1 MKTTFL
7 KRISLIPFVI
17 FIFCAFTWSPIFAC
31 TISVLTDSSN
41 ALFLNNEDYNN
52 PKTRIW
58 FVSGGKDYYAIAAY
72 VGFDNGWGQ
81 GGLNEKGL
89 AYDWVAGAKKEYNP
103 AKGLKKVKGNTS
115 ERMLESCATVDEA
128 IEFYKKYEEMS
139 FTYAQIMIA
148 DKSGDSVLIGSKNG
162 KIYFDK
168 KTNSRGYGFC
178 GLKLKIKMF
187 LNSKATISNG
197 EKILEECMQ
206 GGAYATKYSNVF
218 DLKNGDIYLYRFK
231 VWDKGIRLNLLDELK
246 KGEHYY
252 DIPEIQKQIKMNPK
266 PLKVSMTRFPLDNF
280 KTAKRVPENKKFDGT
295 WKGIVPGPDGNPL
308 VITYIFESEGENLE
322 GYVSTELGEG
332 PFSKGKIE
340 GNRISFSVER
350 ADDIVYVDGTLSGD
364 GINMTQKKGDKVN
377 EFTLKR
383 VRENEDTL

>member
-58 FVSGGKDYYAIAAY
+58 FVSGGKDYYAAAY

-103 AKGLKKVKGNTS
+103 AKGLKKIKGNTS

-128 IEFYKKYEEMS
+128 IEFFKKYEEMS

-162 KIYFDK
+162 KIFFDK

-178 GLKLKIKMF
+178 GMKLKMIMF
-187 LNSKATISNG
+187 LNSEPTISNG

-206 GGAYATKYSNVF
+206 GGTYATKYSNVF

-246 KGEHYY
+246 KGDHYY

-280 KTAKRVPENKKFDGT
+280 KTAKGVTENKNFDGIWEGT
-295 WKGIVPGPDGNPL
+295 VPGPDGNPL
-308 VITYIFESEGENLE
+308 VITYIFEAEEENLE
-322 GYVSTELGEG
+322 GYVSTELGGG

>member
-52 PKTRIW
+52 PATRIW
-58 FVSGGKDYYAIAAY
+58 FINGGKDYYAAAY

-103 AKGLKKVKGNTS
+103 AKGLKKIKGNTS

-128 IEFYKKYEEMS
+128 IEFFKKYEE
-139 FTYAQIMIA
+139 IMIA

-162 KIYFDK
+162 HIFFDK

-178 GLKLKIKMF
+178 GLKLKMIMF
-187 LNSKATISNG
+187 LNSKPTISNG

-206 GGAYATKYSNVF
+206 GGTYATKYSNVF

-246 KGEHYY
+246 KGDHYY

-280 KTAKRVPENKKFDGT
+280 KTAKGVTENKNFDGIWEGT
-295 WKGIVPGPDGNPL
+295 VPGPDGNPL
-308 VITYIFESEGENLE
+308 VITYIFEAEEENLE
-322 GYVSTELGEG
+322 GYVSTELGGG

-364 GINMTQKKGDKVN
+364 VINMTQKKGDEVKKI
-377 EFTLKR
+377 TLKR
-383 VRENEDTL
+383 VTAGTDTAAR